1 MLKMLFFFFLEVMI
15 ANLDS
20 SFSCIS
26 SCEIQFP
33 LSSSSFFLK
42 IQTPIHRQIANTRST
57 RNFLKFHQGVEEEE
71 DDDDDD
77 DDDDEIP

>member
-1 MLKMLFFFFLEVMI
+1 MLKMHFLFFWRVMM

-42 IQTPIHRQIANTRST
+42 IQTPIHRQTANTIST
-57 RNFLKFHQGVEEEE
+57 KKFLKFHRGVEEEE
-71 DDDDDD
+71 DDDDD
-77 DDDDEIP
+77 EIP